1 MSATLFVYTRQK
13 LTLADALSSFG
24 QVIGAELATALL
36 YSPRRCTLA
45 VFTGGALYGPDGQPV
60 DTGSVFE
67 ARVFCEMAEL
77 RWLNDPSPEQ
87 CHRAVILSECEQPS
101 LADWQLEKKEGVI
114 EKLDQTYLLW
124 GEGTGRQ
131 MSNRWSEL
139 AMARIGA
146 LSVPVANVGKNKRV
160 LLHSVE
166 YIVEADHGNAVVYDE
181 RLVKLTARETG
192 GGQWLKA
199 RSS

>member
-24 QVIGAELATALL
+24 QVIGGELATALL

-45 VFTGGALYGPDGQPV
+45 VFTGGALHGPDSQPV
-60 DTGSVFE
+60 DTASVFE
-67 ARVFCEMAEL
+67 SRVFCETAEL
-77 RWLNDPSPEQ
+77 RWLNDPGPEQ
-87 CHRAVILSECEQPS
+87 CHRAVILSEQEQPS

-114 EKLDQTYLLW
+114 ETLPQTYLLW

-146 LSVPVANVGKNKRV
+146 LPVPVANVGENQRV

-166 YIVEADHGNAVVYDE
+166 YIVEAEHGNAVIFDE
-181 RLVKLTARETG
+181 RLVKLEVARD
-192 GGQWLKA
+192 
-199 RSS
+199 